1 VSPGTQ
7 ISAQGLSVTPP
18 DGWET
23 AIYRRP
29 QGSGEQTFP
38 ILHAATVPLPLPR
51 GDYGSGLVE
60 TLRSTDVFVSL
71 LDFGP
76 EAANS
81 ALFAQAGIPALTPDM
96 YRLKQ
101 LQRVLPGQ
109 AGVQRFFTEAGRA
122 FCLYSV
128 IGSYANRIPLCARAN
143 QIIGSI
149 HIQAVAP

>member
-18 DGWET
+18 DGWE
-23 AIYRRP
+23 AVIYRRP
-29 QGSGEQTFP
+29 AGPGEQTFP
-38 ILHAATVPLPLPR
+38 VLHAATVPLPVSR

-71 LDFGP
+71 LEFGP
-76 EAANS
+76 GAANS
-81 ALFAQAGIPALTPDM
+81 PLFALTGIPGLTPDM

-101 LQRVLPGQ
+101 LQRVLRGQ
-109 AGVQRFFTEAGRA
+109 AGVQRFFTETGRA

-128 IGSYANRIPLCARAN
+128 IGSYGNRIPLCARAN
-143 QIIGSI
+143 QMIGSI
-149 HIQAVAP
+149 HIEAAP